1 MRINLLPNKIF
12 SKDVV
17 VKKVKKI
24 SSFIKNKTD
33 TFEKNV
39 SETFQD
45 TQKQKEES
53 VHNIKDKI
61 SCIGKRLKRELW
73 DVFDGIV

>member
-1 MRINLLPNKIF
+1 MRINLSPNKIF
-12 SKDVV
+12 SKEVV
-17 VKKVKKI
+17 IKKVKKI

-33 TFEKNV
+33 TFEKST

-45 TQKQKEES
+45 KQKKNKES
-53 VHNIKDKI
+53 VHNIKEKI